1 MKKLT
6 KLERFGLIAA
16 IVVGGSY
23 FYMKRVYDPEAAAL
37 QGAVRQLNS
46 TVASYNKMKEPPPLG
61 PLKEQVSEQMK
72 ELERMKVELKKAGG
86 RTGEAA
92 EVTEVLSLVTQ
103 LIKEENMR
111 VLKISPE
118 GDVEDKLF
126 TWAVFSIRMGGRY
139 QDFVTLVTQFKEL
152 RQPVQL
158 RDLNMERNEGSP
170 GFIIVTAKLL
180 I

>member
-37 QGAVRQLNS
+37 QSAVKQLNS
-46 TVASYNKMKEPPPLG
+46 TVASYNAMKEPPPLG
-61 PLKEQVSEQMK
+61 PLQEQVKAQM
-72 ELERMKVELKKAGG
+72 EEFERMTVELKKAGG
-86 RTGEAA
+86 RSDEAA

-111 VLKISPE
+111 VVKISPE
-118 GDVEDKLF
+118 GKVKDNLF

-139 QDFVTLVTQFKEL
+139 HDFVALVTQLKNL
-152 RQPVQL
+152 HQPVQL
-158 RDLNMERNEGSP
+158 RDLNIERNQGSP
-170 GFIIVTAKLL
+170 GFIIVTANLL